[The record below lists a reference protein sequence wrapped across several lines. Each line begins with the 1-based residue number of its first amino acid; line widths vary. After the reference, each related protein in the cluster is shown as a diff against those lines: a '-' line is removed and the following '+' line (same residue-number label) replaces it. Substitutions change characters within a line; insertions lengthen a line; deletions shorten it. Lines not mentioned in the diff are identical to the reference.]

1 MAKASG
7 MGQHKGVSFI
17 SDEENPRESPKA
29 NQVEE
34 SKLLTTDNVTA
45 NQTVTNEVDFFQD
58 RSYYKIFLETSK
70 E

>member
-29 NQVEE
+29 TNNNAVEE
-34 SKLLTTDNVTA
+34 SKLITTDNIA
-45 NQTVTNEVDFFQD
+45 NQTAEVDFFQD

>member
-34 SKLLTTDNVTA
+34 SKLLTTDNIA